1 MKKMQELGADLDV
14 VDNNGQTPLY
24 YSIKQGKYDAC
35 EFLIKHGANVNNEDK
50 KGVKPVNHARKL

>member
-1 MKKMQELGADLDV
+1 MQDLGADLDL

-35 EFLIKHGANVNNEDK
+35 EFLIRAGANVNNEDK
-50 KGVKPVNHARKL
+50 KGVKPVNHARKLQK